1 MLWCFDSGC
10 CRHRT
15 KCILLWVCA
24 CCTVSFLRVCAA
36 VPLIDTVEWRAER
49 APLING
55 FYTCTLRVALSGVSL
70 PALEEMIR
78 RIIFPGFIKAQVS
91 CKQCWPI
98 AIRPHD
104 VFFVWDFF
112 CCIFRG
118 LLKNYLKW
126 NKIKLS
132 WVINVLFPTRPCSW
146 WRLKFQT
153 QSCLSFLVDLVR
165 T

>member
-98 AIRPHD
+98 P
-104 VFFVWDFF
+104 FFVFCLRFF
-112 CCIFRG
+112 FVAFLG
-118 LLKNYLKW
+118 VLLKNYLKW

-146 WRLKFQT
+146 WRLK
-153 QSCLSFLVDLVR
+153 SCLSFLVDLVR